1 MKNAKEI
8 KFERSLDSY
17 KSMNQIKKNTDF
29 LYELLNSLNAY
40 KILNDSDFFILLST
54 LNNYSAKISE
64 FESIFFDSKSTTIAK
79 NHKNLEVIA
88 KNNENNMILTK
99 KFKIFLNTSDKN
111 IQKIKKIYIQKI
123 KKILKE
129 ILTFLKINYEY
140 NIQNLKEE
148 LKKIYNIIVLYE
160 VYDIIDGILEKIEN

>member
-1 MKNAKEI
+1 
-8 KFERSLDSY
+8 
-17 KSMNQIKKNTDF
+17 
-29 LYELLNSLNAY
+29 
-40 KILNDSDFFILLST
+40 
-54 LNNYSAKISE
+54 
-64 FESIFFDSKSTTIAK
+64 
-79 NHKNLEVIA
+79 
-88 KNNENNMILTK
+88 MILTK

-111 IQKIKKIYIQKI
+111 IQKI

>member
-40 KILNDSDFFILLST
+40 KILNDSDFFILLSN

-79 NHKNLEVIA
+79 NHKNLEVIE
-88 KNNENNMILTK
+88 KNNEDNMILTK

-111 IQKIKKIYIQKI
+111 IQKIKKI
-123 KKILKE
+123 LKE
-129 ILTFLKINYEY
+129 ILIFLKINYEY

>member
-1 MKNAKEI
+1 M
-8 KFERSLDSY
+8 
-17 KSMNQIKKNTDF
+17 
-29 LYELLNSLNAY
+29 
-40 KILNDSDFFILLST
+40 
-54 LNNYSAKISE
+54 
-64 FESIFFDSKSTTIAK
+64 
-79 NHKNLEVIA
+79 
-88 KNNENNMILTK
+88 
-99 KFKIFLNTSDKN
+99 NTSDKN
-111 IQKIKKIYIQKI
+111 IQKI

>member
-40 KILNDSDFFILLST
+40 KILNDSDFFILLSN

-64 FESIFFDSKSTTIAK
+64 FESIFFDSIS
-79 NHKNLEVIA
+79 
-88 KNNENNMILTK
+88 
-99 KFKIFLNTSDKN
+99 
-111 IQKIKKIYIQKI
+111 
-123 KKILKE
+123 LKY
-129 ILTFLKINYEY
+129 L
-140 NIQNLKEE
+140 
-148 LKKIYNIIVLYE
+148 
-160 VYDIIDGILEKIEN
+160 